1 MGRALPCSVLAAGLL
16 MAIRADADS
25 IVLTSG
31 RVITADEAWYEG
43 DELRYRQDGSL
54 FRVPRDAVAR
64 VETASGKAPTDP
76 DVARSRERLASGDP
90 NEALR
95 LARLAV
101 FRDGSS
107 APALQALAAAQLAL
121 GDAPRARRSAEAALA
136 AGAAGAP
143 VRELL
148 GDALAEIGD
157 FAAATESYRAA
168 LAQDPDRPRL
178 QAKLDALVATA
189 GSASNARLRLQ
200 YDGGADEP
208 LGLAVLHVLD
218 GAWEEY
224 RGRLGFSPQQPVTVV
239 LQTAA
244 VFRDTTRAP
253 EWATAWNDGII
264 RVPVAGLNG
273 LNPELVRVLRH
284 ELAHSFVRARAGAG
298 CPTWL
303 QEGIAQWLEGGDPG
317 REDAGLA
324 RLARLG
330 RLDRIEALEPPFVG
344 MRQPDAL
351 RAYATSLSAVAHV
364 LRRHGEAGLRRII
377 DALAE
382 GHPAAEALPIAIAMS
397 YGELQRDWERHLA
410 APAGGSQPH
419 PPTAR
424 R

>member
-1 MGRALPCSVLAAGLL
+1 MSLLIAARAG
-16 MAIRADADS
+16 ADS

-31 RVITADEAWYEG
+31 RVITADEAWYEA

-54 FRVPRDAVAR
+54 FRVPRQAVAR
-64 VETASGKAPTDP
+64 VETASGKALTDP
-76 DVARSRERLASGDP
+76 DVSRSRERLASGDP
-90 NEALR
+90 DEALR

-121 GDAPRARRSAEAALA
+121 GDAPRARQSAEAALT
-136 AGAAGAP
+136 AGATGAP
-143 VRELL
+143 LRELL
-148 GDALAEIGD
+148 GDAVAEMGD
-157 FAAATESYRAA
+157 FAAAAENYRAA
-168 LAQDPDRPRL
+168 LAQDPQPRL

-189 GSASNARLRLQ
+189 GSASSARLRLQ

-208 LGLAVLHVLD
+208 LGLAVLRVLD
-218 GAWEEY
+218 GAWEQY

-264 RVPVAGLNG
+264 RVPVAGLTG

-344 MRQPDAL
+344 MPQADAL

-377 DALAE
+377 DALAD

-397 YGELQRDWERHLA
+397 YGELQRDWERYLEATA
-410 APAGGSQPH
+410 AAARSQPH
-419 PPTAR
+419 PPTPAGR
-424 R
+424 

>member
-1 MGRALPCSVLAAGLL
+1 VRRALPCSVLAASLL
-16 MAIRADADS
+16 VAGRASADS

-31 RVITADEAWYEG
+31 RVIRADEAWYEG
-43 DELRYRQDGSL
+43 DELRYRQDGAL
-54 FRVPRDAVAR
+54 FRVPRQAVAR
-64 VETASGKAPTDP
+64 VDTATGTAPTDP
-76 DVARSRERLASGDP
+76 DVARSRERLAGGDP

-95 LARLAV
+95 LARLAL

-121 GDAPRARRSAEAALA
+121 GDAPRARQSAEAALA

-143 VRELL
+143 LRELL
-148 GDALAEIGD
+148 GDALVEMGE
-157 FAAATESYRAA
+157 FAAAAENYRAA
-168 LAQDPDRPRL
+168 LAQDPDRPGM
-178 QAKLDALVATA
+178 QAKLDALVTTA
-189 GSASNARLRLQ
+189 GSASSARLRLQ

-208 LGLAVLHVLD
+208 LGLAVLRVLD

-253 EWATAWNDGII
+253 EWATAWNDGTI
-264 RVPVAGLNG
+264 RVPVAGLSG
-273 LNPELVRVLRH
+273 PNPELVRVLRH

-317 REDAGLA
+317 REDPGLA
-324 RLARLG
+324 RVARQG
-330 RLDRIEALEPPFVG
+330 RLDRLEALEPAFVG
-344 MRQPDAL
+344 MPQADAL
-351 RAYATSLSAVAHV
+351 RAYASSLSAVAHV

-377 DALAE
+377 DALAD
-382 GHPAAEALPIAIAMS
+382 GHPAAEALPIAIGMS
-397 YGELQRDWERHLA
+397 YGELQRDWERSLA
-410 APAGGSQPH
+410 GAAAGSQPR
-419 PPTAR
+419 PPAAR

>member
-1 MGRALPCSVLAAGLL
+1 MLAASVLVPATA
-16 MAIRADADS
+16 RASADS

-43 DELRYRQDGSL
+43 DELRYRKDGAL
-54 FRVPRDAVAR
+54 FRLPRQAVAR
-64 VETASGKAPTDP
+64 VQTSDGAVPTDP
-76 DVARSRERLASGDP
+76 DVARSRERLATGDP

-107 APALQALAAAQLAL
+107 VPALQALAAAQLAL
-121 GDAPRARRSAEAALA
+121 GDAPRARQSAEAALA
-136 AGAAGAP
+136 VGGGAP
-143 VRELL
+143 LHELL
-148 GDALAEIGD
+148 GDALAEMGD
-157 FAAATESYRAA
+157 FAAAAQSYRAA
-168 LAQDPDRPRL
+168 LAADPQPGL
-178 QAKLDALVATA
+178 QKKLDALLATA
-189 GSASNARLRLQ
+189 GNASNARLRLQ
-200 YDGGADEP
+200 YDGGADQP
-208 LGLAVLHVLD
+208 LGLAVLRLLD
-218 GAWEEY
+218 EAWEEY

-253 EWATAWNDGII
+253 EWATAWNDGTI
-264 RVPVAGLNG
+264 RVPVAGLSG
-273 LNPELVRVLRH
+273 LNSELVRVLRH

-324 RLARLG
+324 RVARQG

-344 MRQPDAL
+344 MPQADAL

-364 LRRHGEAGLRRII
+364 LRRHGEAGLRRIV
-377 DALAE
+377 DALAD

-397 YGELQRDWERHLA
+397 YGELQRDWERYLA
-410 APAGGSQPH
+410 G
-419 PPTAR
+419 R